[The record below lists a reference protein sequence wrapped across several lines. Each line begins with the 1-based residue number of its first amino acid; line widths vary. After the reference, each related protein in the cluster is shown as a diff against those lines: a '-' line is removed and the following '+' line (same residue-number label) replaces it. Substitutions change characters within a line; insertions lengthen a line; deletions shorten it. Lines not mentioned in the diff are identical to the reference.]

1 MVAVAT
7 ISPVIVK
14 PMRFRYSRAVP
25 VHHSALGTAS
35 KYADYLRRAR
45 GGGLSYLI
53 FFITSRCRG
62 GCGHCFNRSRLNA
75 DDDLSFAEIQRV
87 SATAGPLG
95 ALLLSGGEPFLR
107 EELVEIVSLFVE
119 QNGVVTCAIPTS
131 GDDPRT
137 VVQAT
142 DRLLQRCPRLHLAV
156 SPSVDGP
163 AALNDE
169 LRYPGSFRAAHDAV
183 RGLLRLRHQHP
194 GLEVVAHTVLQRR
207 NAEALPEL
215 LEEVAG
221 WGVTGHSVELIRDP
235 SLLPQPGALPR
246 LHRLVLRN
254 RARYLR
260 SPLERLAILGSLSL
274 AQRTKERSLA
284 GHPFRCVAGRQV
296 GVLDADGG
304 LQACELLPPVGNVR
318 DFDCD
323 LQAAWQALA
332 PVTSVREMPARCR
345 GCTHVC
351 FINASL
357 ASDPLSLLR
366 IPVEYLSE
374 YLLSEVGRER

>member
-1 MVAVAT
+1 M
-7 ISPVIVK
+7 
-14 PMRFRYSRAVP
+14 
-25 VHHSALGTAS
+25 LGTAR

-75 DDDLSFAEIQRV
+75 DDDLSFAEIRRV

-107 EELVEIVSLFVE
+107 QDLVEIVSLFAE
-119 QNGVVTCAIPTS
+119 HNGVVTCAIPTS

-142 DRLLQRCPRLHLAV
+142 DRLLRRCPRLHLAV

-169 LRYPGSFRAAHDAV
+169 LRFPGSHRAARETV
-183 RGLLRLRHQHP
+183 RGLVRLRRQHP
-194 GLEVVAHTVLQRR
+194 GLEVVAHTVLSRR
-207 NAEALPEL
+207 NAGALPEL
-215 LEEVAG
+215 MEEVAG
-221 WGVTGHSVELIRDP
+221 WGVTGHSVELIRDS
-235 SLLPQPGALPR
+235 SLLPLPGALPR
-246 LHRLVLRN
+246 LHRQVLRN
-254 RARYLR
+254 RARYLHT
-260 SPLERLAILGSLSL
+260 PLERLVILGSLSL

-284 GHPFRCVAGRQV
+284 GHPFRCVAGRRV

-304 LQACELLPPVGNVR
+304 LRACELLPPAGNVR

-323 LQAAWQALA
+323 LQAAWEALA
-332 PVTSVREMPARCR
+332 PAASVRQSPTPCQ

-357 ASDPLSLLR
+357 ASDPRSLLR
-366 IPVEYLSE
+366 IPAEYLAHYPGSGTGH
-374 YLLSEVGRER
+374 GR